1 MTTDPGAY
9 DLTPADLALEREDVA
24 DERARDAQIE
34 ARIEHADY
42 LRRGEY
48 EMARAARHAIDATL
62 AALHGPQQNHP
73 PEHGGIGTT
82 EWVIN
87 DYLPR
92 LRPIIAAAH
101 ELDDACT
108 PERQDECLMRL
119 RDAVQRARGTW
130 LRPTEAVTW

>member
-1 MTTDPGAY
+1 MN
-9 DLTPADLALEREDVA
+9 DLDLSAAVEA
-24 DERARDAQIE
+24 ARKMCHDNIAG
-34 ARIEHADY
+34 DY
-42 LRRGEY
+42 LGRGEY

-62 AALHGPQQNHP
+62 AALHGPDRP
-73 PEHGGIGTT
+73 PTHHARLGTT
-82 EWVIN
+82 EWVID

-92 LRPIIAAAH
+92 LRPIIAAAY

-130 LRPTEAVTW
+130 VRPTEAVAW